1 MSLELVIFDCDGVLV
16 DSEPVASRVASAALC
31 EIGWEISP
39 AECLRLFTGMTLR
52 DALPLVEA
60 KVGAVPEGWL
70 DQLAERFM
78 RAMTDEA
85 EPVPGAREILLA
97 TGERGLAW
105 CVASNSS
112 RREMAAKFAVTGLA
126 ELIGG
131 RIHAAADVGRGKP
144 APDLFLAAAKA
155 NQVAPARCL
164 VVEDSV
170 LGVRAAAAAGMACVG
185 LARHDDGAAL
195 AELGACIIHDL
206 AELGG
211 LLDAAVRFGPA
222 GIGAGQVRRHG

>member
-16 DSEPVASRVASAALC
+16 DSEPVASRVASAALG
-31 EIGWEISP
+31 ELGWAISP
-39 AECLRLFTGMTLR
+39 AECFRLFTGMTLR
-52 DALPLVEA
+52 DALPLVQA
-60 KVGAVPEGWL
+60 RVGTVPDGWL

-78 RAMTDEA
+78 LAMSTEA
-85 EPVPGAREILLA
+85 EPVPGARETLLA
-97 TGERGLAW
+97 TDRRGLAW

-126 ELIGG
+126 GLVGA

-144 APDLFLAAAKA
+144 APDLFLAAAAA
-155 NQVAPARCL
+155 NAVPPERCL

-170 LGVRAAAAAGMACVG
+170 PGVSAAAAAGMVCVG

-195 AELGACIIHDL
+195 AGLGARVIHDL
-206 AELGG
+206 GELAG
-211 LLDAAVRFGPA
+211 LLDVAM
-222 GIGAGQVRRHG
+222 RHGPRHLRRDQ